1 MTHTATADTVP
12 PRERRRHYWQARL
25 WHLPVWFMA
34 ALVLMPVSVIVLSW
48 GDAQTDIWQHLIQTQ
63 LGRLLENT
71 LILVV
76 GVGLWTLLLGVSLGW
91 LVAVCD
97 FPGRRW
103 LDWALMLPLAVPTYV
118 VAFVFLAVTDYAGP
132 IQTLWRAWLGSDTP
146 FLPVRG
152 PLGVVFI
159 MTCVLYPYVYM
170 LARSAFMAQGRG
182 LTDAARL
189 LGQGPWGAF
198 WHVALPMARPAIAV
212 GVSLALMETLAD
224 FGAVAVFN
232 YDTFTTAIYK
242 SWFGFFNLTAA
253 AQLASL
259 LLLFVALALF
269 AEQKGRGRS
278 RFHQTPKREVQR
290 YELTGVTAWLAS
302 GFCLAVFVMAFVIP
316 ISQLMLWTWHQGL
329 EALTQRYWDLVRHTF
344 VLGGTAAVTTTALAL
359 AVAYGQRL
367 LGRHQIS
374 GAVRLASLGY
384 ALPGS
389 VLAVGIMIAFAF
401 IDRELINPI
410 QRLIGQPEQQL
421 LVGTLLALILAYAIR
436 FFSVAFGPVQSSL
449 ERIRPSYQDA
459 AHSLGAT
466 QWRVLWRVYLPLLT
480 PGLLTAGLL
489 VLVDTMKEMPATL
502 LLRPFGWD
510 TLAVRIYELTGEGRW
525 RMAALPALT
534 LVVLSIPPV
543 MLMIR
548 QSRMP
553 ARARSAVNAGANTA
567 PSNSAH
573 P

>member
-1 MTHTATADTVP
+1 MTDTALMHYTTHPGA
-12 PRERRRHYWQARL
+12 RRRQWRARL
-25 WHLPVWFMA
+25 WHLPVWLMA
-34 ALVLMPVSVIVLSW
+34 GLVLLPVSVIVLSW
-48 GDAQTDIWQHLIQTQ
+48 GNAQTEIWQHLIQTQ

-71 LILVV
+71 VILLV
-76 GVGLWTLLLGVSLGW
+76 GVGLWTLILGVSLAW
-91 LVAVCD
+91 LTSVCE

-118 VAFVFLAVTDYAGP
+118 VAFVFLALTDYSGP
-132 IQTLWRAWLGSDTP
+132 IQSLWRDWLGPDTP

-170 LARSAFMAQGRG
+170 LARTAFIAQGRG
-182 LTDAARL
+182 LADAARL
-189 LGQGPWGAF
+189 LGRGPWGSF

-269 AEQKGRGRS
+269 AEQKGRGGS
-278 RFHQTPKREVQR
+278 RFHQTPKRDAER
-290 YELTGVTAWLAS
+290 YVLSGVRAWLAS
-302 GFCLAVFVMAFVIP
+302 GFCLSVFVVAFAIP
-316 ISQLMLWTWHQGL
+316 IGQLLIWTLAEGA
-329 EALTQRYWDLVRHTF
+329 EALNQRYWALIRHTF
-344 VLGGTAAVTTTALAL
+344 ILGGSAALITTLFALL
-359 AVAYGQRL
+359 VAYGQRL
-367 LGRHQIS
+367 LGKQQI
-374 GAVRLASLGY
+374 GGTVRLASLGY

-401 IDRELINPI
+401 IDQQLINRVQGWLGMP
-410 QRLIGQPEQQL
+410 QQQL
-421 LVGTLLALILAYAIR
+421 LVGSLLALILAYAIR
-436 FFSVAFGPVQSSL
+436 FFSVAFGPVQSAL
-449 ERIRPSYQDA
+449 ERIRPSYQEA
-459 AHSLGAT
+459 AHSLGAS
-466 QWRVLWRVYLPLLT
+466 QWRVLLIVYLPLLT
-480 PGLLTAGLL
+480 PGLLTAALL

-510 TLAVRIYELTGEGRW
+510 TLAVRIYELTDEGQW
-525 RMAALPALT
+525 RRAALPALT
-534 LVVLSIPPV
+534 LVMLSIAPV

-548 QSRMP
+548 RSRLPIRMS
-553 ARARSAVNAGANTA
+553 SAQGAA
-567 PSNSAH
+567 LSAK
-573 P
+573 

>member
-1 MTHTATADTVP
+1 MTDTALMHYTTHPGA
-12 PRERRRHYWQARL
+12 RRRQWRARL
-25 WHLPVWFMA
+25 WHLPVWLMA
-34 ALVLMPVSVIVLSW
+34 GLVLLPVSVIVLSW
-48 GDAQTDIWQHLIQTQ
+48 GNAQTEIWQHLIQTQ

-71 LILVV
+71 VILLV
-76 GVGLWTLLLGVSLGW
+76 GVGLWTLILGVSLAW
-91 LVAVCD
+91 LTSVCE

-118 VAFVFLAVTDYAGP
+118 VAFVFLALTDYSGP
-132 IQTLWRAWLGSDTP
+132 IQSLWRDWLGPDTP

-170 LARSAFMAQGRG
+170 LARTAFIAQGRG
-182 LTDAARL
+182 LADAARL
-189 LGQGPWGAF
+189 LGRGPWGSF

-269 AEQKGRGRS
+269 AEQKGRGGS
-278 RFHQTPKREVQR
+278 RFHQTPKRDAER
-290 YELTGVTAWLAS
+290 YHLTGVRAWLAS
-302 GFCLAVFVMAFVIP
+302 GFCLSVFVVAFAIP
-316 ISQLMLWTWHQGL
+316 IGQLLIWTLAEGA
-329 EALTQRYWDLVRHTF
+329 EALNQRYWALIRHTF
-344 VLGGTAAVTTTALAL
+344 ILGGSAALITTLFALL
-359 AVAYGQRL
+359 VAYGQRL
-367 LGRHQIS
+367 VGKQQI
-374 GAVRLASLGY
+374 GGTVRLASLGY

-401 IDRELINPI
+401 IDQELINRVQGWLGLP
-410 QRLIGQPEQQL
+410 QQQL
-421 LVGTLLALILAYAIR
+421 LVGSLLALILAYAIR
-436 FFSVAFGPVQSSL
+436 FFSVAFGPVQSAL
-449 ERIRPSYQDA
+449 ERIRPSYQEA
-459 AHSLGAT
+459 AHSLGAS
-466 QWRVLWRVYLPLLT
+466 QWRVLLIVYLPLLT
-480 PGLLTAGLL
+480 PGLLTAALL

-510 TLAVRIYELTGEGRW
+510 TLAVRIYELTDEGQW
-525 RMAALPALT
+525 RRAALPALT
-534 LVVLSIPPV
+534 LVMLSIAPV

-548 QSRMP
+548 RSRLPIRMS
-553 ARARSAVNAGANTA
+553 SAQGAA
-567 PSNSAH
+567 LSAK
-573 P
+573 